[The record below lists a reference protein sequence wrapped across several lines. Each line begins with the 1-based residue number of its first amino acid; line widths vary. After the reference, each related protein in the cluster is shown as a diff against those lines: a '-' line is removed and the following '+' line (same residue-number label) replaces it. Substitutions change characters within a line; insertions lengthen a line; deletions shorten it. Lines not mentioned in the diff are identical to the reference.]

1 VPRLSEILVDV
12 VDSGAGVTFMHP
24 LAQDVA
30 EAFWMK
36 QKADVG
42 SGQTTLFV
50 AEENGVIAG
59 TVMLQKVWPPNH
71 PHRCEVA
78 KLLVHRD
85 FRRQGL
91 ATLLMQA
98 LEAKARALGFT
109 LITFDTVAKVQPKLF
124 TGSWASPAP
133 ATFRITLM
141 QGASWMVL
149 PCFTSSCNHSAIS
162 LRRVRISSFIA
173 KTASD
178 AVVSQTAGTKPW
190 AKAANPARNSRP
202 ENLSAN
208 FMCSK

>member
-1 VPRLSEILVDV
+1 MIIRELTISEYDSSVPRLAEILVDA

-30 EAFWMK
+30 EAFWTK

-50 AEENGVIAG
+50 AGENGVIAG
-59 TVMLQKVWPPNH
+59 TVMLQKAWPPNQ

-109 LITFDTVAKVQPKLF
+109 LITFDTVAK
-124 TGSWASPAP
+124 SPAEAFYRQLSFTCAGYIP
-133 ATFRITLM
+133 NYAYAKDKLDATALFYKQL
-141 QGASWMVL
+141 
-149 PCFTSSCNHSAIS
+149 
-162 LRRVRISSFIA
+162 
-173 KTASD
+173 
-178 AVVSQTAGTKPW
+178 
-190 AKAANPARNSRP
+190 
-202 ENLSAN
+202 
-208 FMCSK
+208 